1 MRTAPDRINK
11 SKAEID
17 VLKAKTVT
25 GNLPNAILHGRG
37 YANAISQR
45 FDQTT
50 PILSSRQMG
59 WNGIVVEQY
68 QHLSSSFEVEFPALC
83 DHWLVLPLGR
93 SVRVTQKADDRL
105 YEAFIHRGDSILV
118 PAGQPKYWCRR
129 EGICCSLH
137 IHLNPEMIRQIAEAS
152 EMDTKRIDLVDCSGK
167 QDLQLHQIAMLLLAE
182 LESGGMM
189 GKLYVESLTQVL
201 AIHLLRQYSSTA
213 PTVTAENRTS
223 GNRSLTHIQLQQAI
237 EYIHAHLDQDLS
249 LAELASI
256 VNISPT
262 YFASLFKQSMGIAPH
277 QYVIQQRVEAAKLM
291 LSRTDL
297 AIADI
302 ASKVGFSSQSHLTQ
316 QFKRLT
322 GMTPKQV
329 R

>member
-1 MRTAPDRINK
+1 MQGKRDPTAN
-11 SKAEID
+11 E
-17 VLKAKTVT
+17 L
-25 GNLPNAILHGRG
+25 G
-37 YANAISQR
+37 QR
-45 FDQTT
+45 FDRTT
-50 PILSSRQMG
+50 PVLSSRQAG
-59 WNGIVVEQY
+59 WNGILVEQY
-68 QHLSSSFEVEFPALC
+68 QHLSSSFEVEFPARS
-83 DHWLVLPLGR
+83 DHWLVLPLGQP
-93 SVRVTQKADDRL
+93 VLVTQKSDDSHSVMPRARLRQRL
-105 YEAFIHRGDSILV
+105 YESIIQRGDSILV

-137 IHLNPEMIRQIAEAS
+137 IHLKPEMIRQTAESS
-152 EMDTKRIDLVDCSGK
+152 EMDSNRIDLVNCFGK

-189 GKLYVESLTQVL
+189 GQLYVESLTQVL
-201 AIHLLRQYSSTA
+201 AIHLLRHYSN
-213 PTVTAENRTS
+213 VTHTITPE
-223 GNRSLTHIQLQQAI
+223 NRSLTHTQLQQVI
-237 EYIHAHLDQDLS
+237 DYIHSHLGRNLS
-249 LAELASI
+249 LTELASI
-256 VNISPT
+256 INISPT

-277 QYVIQQRVEAAKLM
+277 QYVIQQRVEQAKFL
-291 LSRTDL
+291 LSKTDL